1 MTQNLLA
8 GRVKFKNA
16 AKKAGVSIETK
27 INRDYGRVEVASV
40 RNADFETI
48 FWAHE
53 TGRIKTEGDVA
64 PVWFRITGLNDY
76 LTIKLIKDGFISR
89 MAVEK
94 SWSDSEQVVTYWAKP
109 IN

>member
-16 AKKAGVSIETK
+16 AKKAGVSIDTK
-27 INRDYGRVEVASV
+27 INRDYRGVEVVSV
-40 RNADFETI
+40 RNSDFETI

-53 TGRIKTEGDVA
+53 TKRIQTDGDVA
-64 PVWFRITGLNDY
+64 PVWFRIAGLTDY

-94 SWSDSEQVVTYWAKP
+94 GWSDSEQIVTYWAKP